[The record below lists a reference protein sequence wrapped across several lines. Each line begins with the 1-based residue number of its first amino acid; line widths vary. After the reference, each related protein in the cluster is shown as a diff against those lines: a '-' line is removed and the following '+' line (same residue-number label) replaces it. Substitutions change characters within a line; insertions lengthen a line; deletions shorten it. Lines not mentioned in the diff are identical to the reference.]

1 MTLLRNDSVTDWVER
16 SETYHAMIILL
27 RRMVDCELT
36 VECLIQQ
43 RWEKS
48 KSCGLEEWM
57 WDDGEITWEMEKG
70 KPGRPSSVFA
80 RDPPLFDSF
89 KRLNKQCEAFLA
101 GASQVMFENG
111 NDDDVEEMVQATSI
125 CGDITAAGDDI
136 ERAIVALGR
145 LPSPNHSGYNA
156 ELEEPPKAD
165 MSRPMGKGKN
175 RDPAVDMEKIDFPP
189 MRSKPQPRTHREN
202 LIAQQCRGK
211 RSERYMHPANAGQR
225 EQVSRNFGR
234 KQRDFVAGSGG
245 RRGNLIVDP
254 ALSVVGAQA
263 MCHNRDSQLMASP
276 ERGLFPVVS

>member
-1 MTLLRNDSVTDWVER
+1 
-16 SETYHAMIILL
+16 MIVLL

-175 RDPAVDMEKIDFPP
+175 RDPAVDMEKDYSSECERLAFRHVDSLSDDGRSGFGQNYANYNYAGLLKQTASAARNPRDRLHLIKELAAMATCLPP
-189 MRSKPQPRTHREN
+189 GVWVR
-202 LIAQQCRGK
+202 
-211 RSERYMHPANAGQR
+211 
-225 EQVSRNFGR
+225 
-234 KQRDFVAGSGG
+234 
-245 RRGNLIVDP
+245 VDE
-254 ALSVVGAQA
+254 VRHDA
-263 MCHNRDSQLMASP
+263 M
-276 ERGLFPVVS
+276 